1 MNVDDAPAPKP
12 VFNNAAVTEIL
23 EETGLS
29 LAKGMTTGEFQ
40 EALEE
45 VACEHYWNE
54 FTQPAPASQNSYISF
69 DAPGPT
75 VTPTGSRAVLR
86 SSRSA
91 KPSIQRNFA
100 AASLSEKVEELLNRL
115 GRHRNGRPLK
125 FRGTETGHGGPSRR
139 FALCLIRAI
148 YVDEAPPQR
157 YRPKPQDRLL
167 GIADWLE
174 DTIQTLVGF
183 ANGLPV

>member
-54 FTQPAPASQNSYISF
+54 FTQPAPASKQLYQLRCAGRSVGHTFS
-69 DAPGPT
+69 AQEP
-75 VTPTGSRAVLR
+75 SCRHRAIR
-86 SSRSA
+86 EA
-91 KPSIQRNFA
+91 SIQRNFA
-100 AASLSEKVEELLNRL
+100 AALCRE
-115 GRHRNGRPLK
+115 GR
-125 FRGTETGHGGPSRR
+125 
-139 FALCLIRAI
+139 
-148 YVDEAPPQR
+148 
-157 YRPKPQDRLL
+157 
-167 GIADWLE
+167 GIH
-174 DTIQTLVGF
+174 
-183 ANGLPV
+183 